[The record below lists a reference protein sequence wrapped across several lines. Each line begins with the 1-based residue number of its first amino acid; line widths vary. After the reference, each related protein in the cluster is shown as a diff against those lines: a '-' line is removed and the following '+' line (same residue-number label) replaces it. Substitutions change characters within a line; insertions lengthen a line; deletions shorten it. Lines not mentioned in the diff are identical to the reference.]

1 MPHSRILAD
10 PRTQGLLGALAIAL
24 SAPLVA
30 LSGVSS
36 TTATFFRC
44 LFALPILMVLA
55 RARERG
61 HRHSPAAR
69 RRHVL
74 AGVLLGIDMVLW
86 SEAILSVGAGV
97 ATALVNIQ
105 VVLVPL
111 AGLLW
116 FGERPSRFFW
126 MSIPLMLAGTALAGG
141 LADGGTAGSDP
152 WYGTVMAVLAGV
164 AYAGYLI
171 LLRRAGTEGGGRT
184 TMLATATAASATVGG
199 LSGLVAGNLDV
210 TPTASAL
217 LWLLLLAV
225 TAQVVGWLLVGKAFS
240 ALTASGGSAVLMLQP
255 AAAIVFG
262 AVLLG
267 QWPTPLQLTGCALVV
282 AAVGAVS
289 FLGSRSRH
297 WSSRYNEHRPMPGL
311 DELRRDRARE
321 PVSRLL

>member
-1 MPHSRILAD
+1 MHHRRILAD
-10 PRTQGLLGALAIAL
+10 PRAQGVLGALAIAL

-44 LFALPILMVLA
+44 LFALPILVLLA

-61 HRHSPAAR
+61 HRPSPAAR

-126 MSIPLMLAGTALAGG
+126 LSIPLMLAGTALAGG

-171 LLRRAGTEGGGRT
+171 LLRRAGTEGGGRA
-184 TMLATATAASATVGG
+184 TMLATATAASAAVGAV
-199 LSGLVAGNLDV
+199 SGLAAGNLDV
-210 TPTASAL
+210 QPPASAL

-225 TAQVVGWLLVGKAFS
+225 TGQVLGWLLVGKALS
-240 ALTASGGSAVLMLQP
+240 ALPASGGSAVLMLQP
-255 AAAIVFG
+255 AAAILFG

-267 QWPTPLQLTGCALVV
+267 ERPTPPQLAGCALVV

-289 FLGSRSRH
+289 FLGGRRRRSSGNH
-297 WSSRYNEHRPMPGL
+297 EHRPV
-311 DELRRDRARE
+311 
-321 PVSRLL
+321 PVST

>member
-1 MPHSRILAD
+1 MSQHRILAD
-10 PRTQGLLGALAIAL
+10 PRAQGVLGALAIAL

-44 LFALPILMVLA
+44 LFALPILVLLA
-55 RARERG
+55 RTRERG
-61 HRHSPAAR
+61 HRPIPAAR

-86 SEAILSVGAGV
+86 SEAIFSVGAGV
-97 ATALVNIQ
+97 ATALVNVQ

-116 FGERPSRFFW
+116 FGERPSRLFW
-126 MSIPLMLAGTALAGG
+126 LSIPVMLAGTALAGG

-171 LLRRAGTEGGGRT
+171 LLRRAGTDGGGGHT
-184 TMLATATAASATVGG
+184 TMLATATAASASVGG
-199 LSGLVAGNLDV
+199 LSGLMAGTLDI
-210 TPTASAL
+210 TPPVSSL
-217 LWLLLLAV
+217 LWLLALAV
-225 TAQVVGWLLVGKAFS
+225 TAQVFGWLLIGKALS
-240 ALTASGGSAVLMLQP
+240 ALPASGGSAVLMLQP
-255 AAAIVFG
+255 AAAILFG
-262 AVLLG
+262 ALLLG
-267 QWPTPLQLTGCALVV
+267 QWPTSLQLAGCALVV
-282 AAVGAVS
+282 ATVGAVS
-289 FLGSRSRH
+289 LLGGRRSR
-297 WSSRYNEHRPMPGL
+297 NDEHRPVPGL

>member
-24 SAPLVA
+24 SAPFVA

-44 LFALPILMVLA
+44 LFALPILVVLA
-55 RARERG
+55 RTRERG
-61 HRHSPAAR
+61 HRPSPAAR

-97 ATALVNIQ
+97 ATALVNVQ

-116 FGERPSRFFW
+116 FGERPSRLFW
-126 MSIPLMLAGTALAGG
+126 LSIPVMLAGTALAGG
-141 LADGGTAGSDP
+141 LADGGAAGSDP
-152 WYGTVMAVLAGV
+152 WYGTVMALLAGV

-184 TMLATATAASATVGG
+184 TMLATATAASASVGA

-210 TPTASAL
+210 TPSASAL

-225 TAQVVGWLLVGKAFS
+225 TGQVLGWLLVGKAFS
-240 ALTASGGSAVLMLQP
+240 ALPASGGSAVLMLQP
-255 AAAIVFG
+255 AAAILFG
-262 AVLLG
+262 AALLG
-267 QWPTPLQLTGCALVV
+267 QWPTPLQLTGCAL
-282 AAVGAVS
+282 
-289 FLGSRSRH
+289 
-297 WSSRYNEHRPMPGL
+297 
-311 DELRRDRARE
+311 
-321 PVSRLL
+321 

>member
-1 MPHSRILAD
+1 MRHNRILTD
-10 PRTQGLLGALAIAL
+10 PRVQGVLGALAIAL

-44 LFALPILMVLA
+44 LFAFPILVILA
-55 RARERG
+55 RSRERG
-61 HRHSPAAR
+61 RRPAPAER

-97 ATALVNIQ
+97 ATALVNVQ

-116 FGERPSRFFW
+116 FGERPPRAFW
-126 MSIPLMLAGTALAGG
+126 LSIPVMLAGTALAGG

-171 LLRRAGTEGGGRT
+171 LLRRAGTDGGGRT
-184 TMLATATAASATVGG
+184 TMLATATAASASVGG
-199 LSGLVAGNLDV
+199 LSGLFAGNLDV
-210 TPTASAL
+210 TPPVPAL
-217 LWLLLLAV
+217 VWLFVLAV
-225 TAQVVGWLLVGKAFS
+225 TGQVLGWLLIGRALS
-240 ALTASGGSAVLMLQP
+240 ALPASGGSAVLMLQP
-255 AAAIVFG
+255 AAAILFG
-262 AVLLG
+262 AALLG
-267 QWPTPLQLTGCALVV
+267 QWPTPLQLAGCALVV

-289 FLGSRSRH
+289 FLGRS
-297 WSSRYNEHRPMPGL
+297 SGNDQHRPVPGP
-311 DELRRDRARE
+311 DELGGDRPRE
-321 PVSRLL
+321 PVAGLL